1 MKGIIMYK
9 FRAIWWK
16 YATEAEQ
23 VTQQLQLITL
33 RGGEETEN
41 WEARECEDV
50 RILPQD
56 DG

>member
-1 MKGIIMYK
+1 MYK